1 MVLGTRK
8 GLDPGVEM
16 NIQIEQD
23 QLKVTYSFRY
33 LGLTIDSHLSWKQ
46 HITQLIETVSP
57 KIALANRVNHR
68 FLSCQDLAN
77 DTFSVGLWL
86 CCLAA

>member
-1 MVLGTRK
+1 MVIGTRK

-33 LGLTIDSHLSWKQ
+33 LGLTIDSQLSWKQ
-46 HITQLIETVSP
+46 HITQLFETVSP
-57 KIALANRVNHR
+57 KIALTNRVNHR
-68 FLSCQDLAN
+68 FLSC
-77 DTFSVGLWL
+77 
-86 CCLAA
+86 